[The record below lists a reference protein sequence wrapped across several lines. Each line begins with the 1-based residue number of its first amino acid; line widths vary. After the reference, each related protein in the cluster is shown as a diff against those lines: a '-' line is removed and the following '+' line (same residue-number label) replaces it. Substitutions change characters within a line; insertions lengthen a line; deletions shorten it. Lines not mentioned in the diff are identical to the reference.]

1 MTITDVTSIPELSS
15 DHNPVLFEVCLDNF
29 TAPALSTYAFP
40 NWKKFQEILTNSLP
54 VGPMGLHYSTEDK
67 VNLFAD
73 SLESSFQENP
83 EPYNDDFIDHVE
95 EKIENFMDRNARRH
109 TAPLTSPEE
118 VMEIILKLNNKK
130 APGHDGIKN
139 IALKSL
145 PLNAITYI
153 TKIFNRSLQFNYF
166 PKEWKHAQI
175 TVLPKPKK
183 IQNLQKITDLSPS

>member
-54 VGPMGLHYSTEDK
+54 EATPDVVSLYKIVKTHSNKNKSFHIPPIVGPMGLHYSTEDK

-83 EPYNDDFIDHVE
+83 EPYDDDFIDHVE
-95 EKIENFMDRNARRH
+95 EKIENYMDHNARRH

-145 PLNAITYI
+145 PL
-153 TKIFNRSLQFNYF
+153 
-166 PKEWKHAQI
+166 
-175 TVLPKPKK
+175 
-183 IQNLQKITDLSPS
+183 